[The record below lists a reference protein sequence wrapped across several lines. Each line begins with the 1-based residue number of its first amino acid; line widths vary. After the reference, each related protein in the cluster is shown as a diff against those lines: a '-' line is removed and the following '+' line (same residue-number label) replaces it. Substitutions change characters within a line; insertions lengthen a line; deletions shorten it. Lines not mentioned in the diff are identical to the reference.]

1 MDKKRIRAIL
11 FFLAGLVLFW
21 YVYRDLELED
31 LWDQMGRLKWWWIG
45 VSLAINLFS
54 HLIKAL
60 RWRQLIVPLGHHP
73 GLMLLYLSNLVLAF
87 TNLIIP
93 RGGEIARLGVVNRFE
108 QIPFSKLLGTALT
121 ERLTDVVVL
130 FLLAVI
136 LVVWQYDN
144 FLQIMGGG
152 AMNGGVFPWKVLLIA
167 GIVLIAIAGLYLVV
181 RYATIFRKLRARLL
195 VFWREMTEGF
205 STLARVNR
213 KGLYLFYSLFQFAL
227 WLMMLYVIFFAF
239 PPTAQLSM
247 EAAAF
252 TFGLS
257 TLAFLLPVQAGI
269 GAWHFVVIQ
278 SLVLFGIDED
288 PARVFAL
295 IAHSSTMLI
304 HLVTGAVALAVL
316 PLVAGPETGLDTTDG
331 DS

>member
-1 MDKKRIRAIL
+1 MDKKKIRAIL
-11 FFLAGLVLFW
+11 FFIAGLALFW
-21 YVYRDLELED
+21 VVYRDLELEE
-31 LWDQMGRLKWWWIG
+31 LWDQLGRLQWWWIG

-54 HLIKAL
+54 HLVKAL
-60 RWRQLIVPLGHHP
+60 RWRQLIVPLGHRP
-73 GLMLLYLSNLVLAF
+73 GLSVLYLSNLVLAF
-87 TNLIIP
+87 TNLVIP

-108 QIPFSKLLGTALT
+108 RIPFSKLLGTALT

-130 FLLAVI
+130 FTLATI
-136 LVVWQYDN
+136 LVMWQYDH
-144 FLQIMGGG
+144 FLQILGGG
-152 AMNGGVFPWKVLLIA
+152 VIDGAAFPWKALLSAVIVLVVLVLLF
-167 GIVLIAIAGLYLVV
+167 LLV
-181 RYATIFRKLRARLL
+181 RYARIFSKLRERLL

-213 KGLYLFYSLFQFAL
+213 KGLYVFYSLFQFVL
-227 WLMMLYVIFFAF
+227 WFMMLYVIFFAF
-239 PPTAQLSM
+239 PPTSRLSM

-278 SLVLFGIDED
+278 ALMLFGIGED

-304 HLVTGAVALAVL
+304 HLVTGAVAFILL
-316 PLVAGPETGLDTTDG
+316 PLAAGPTAK
-331 DS
+331 